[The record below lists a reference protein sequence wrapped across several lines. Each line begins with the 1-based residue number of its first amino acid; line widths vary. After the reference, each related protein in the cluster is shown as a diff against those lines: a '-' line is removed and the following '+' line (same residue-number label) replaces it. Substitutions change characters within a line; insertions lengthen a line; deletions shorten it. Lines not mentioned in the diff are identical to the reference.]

1 MTDLPKA
8 RLRVGFVGT
17 GFIAAFHLRA
27 MVGVRNVEVTGVFSR
42 QAANRER
49 ICKMVDDLGLGS
61 CRRTRASNRCSR
73 PTTST
78 PSGSCLPN
86 DTRLDVMRVLHQ
98 EV

>member
-27 MVGVRNVEVTGVFSR
+27 MIGVRNVEVTGVFSR

-49 ICKMVDDLGLGS
+49 ICKMVDDLGLGRQGLADG
-61 CRRTRASNRCSR
+61 RRHANMVHPALDIRR
-73 PTTST
+73 PIER
-78 PSGSCLPN
+78 P
-86 DTRLDVMRVLHQ
+86 R
-98 EV
+98 